1 MTDHPVLVILRL
13 GIVGV
18 GAIVTLWGLRL
29 AVRTRGHR
37 NTYLPL
43 TAGFALVTLGAVV
56 EGVLFEFLGW
66 SLSAAHTAEA
76 FIGAI
81 GFALILA
88 SIQRSQV

>member
-1 MTDHPVLVILRL
+1 MTDYPTLVILRL
-13 GIVGV
+13 GIVGM

-29 AVRTRGHR
+29 AIRTPGHR
-37 NTYLPL
+37 RTYLPL

-76 FIGAI
+76 FIGAF

-88 SIQRSQV
+88 SIQRSPV